1 MKYYDAIAEGYNEL
15 YSEEQLKKWNA
26 AKRLIEFKPT
36 DKVLDVGCGTG
47 IITVL
52 LAEKVASV
60 KAIDSSK
67 SMIENAKRL
76 NNINYQVAD
85 TTELPFKDKSFDKTV
100 SFTVLQDIKD
110 QDAAL
115 KEIKRVTKGEVLLTI
130 LKRNKNLEK
139 VKEKLSKY
147 FVIKKTIEEEKD
159 FIFLLS

>member
-1 MKYYDAIAEGYNEL
+1 MNYYDTIAPSYNEL
-15 YSEEQLKKWNA
+15 YTEEQIRKWNA
-26 AKRLIEFKPT
+26 AKRLIVFQQT
-36 DKVLDVGCGTG
+36 DHVLDLGCGTG
-47 IITVL
+47 IISYII
-52 LAEKVASV
+52 AKKVAKV
-60 KAIDSSK
+60 TAIDSSK
-67 SMIENAKRL
+67 RMINHAQQAK
-76 NNINYQVAD
+76 NITYYIAD
-85 TTELPFKDKSFDKTV
+85 AASIPFPDKSFDKTV
-100 SFTVLQDIKD
+100 LFTVLQDIKD